1 MFSCSTI
8 RLPRAATGLS
18 ALAFLVG
25 GSTAFAQVAVDVQVP
40 YNLSAL
46 GTALVSPRGIA
57 VAPDGTV
64 YIADVESAST
74 GRVIVIS
81 PSGTV
86 GGTSGGSASLAAA
99 VTTIVPTLG
108 GSPVTLKKPN
118 AVAVDSAGH
127 LYIADIGADKL
138 YEVAAPETNPAA
150 TLLTYPGTGPTALAT
165 DASDNL
171 YVADTGNAIYKVV
184 GGTATALAITP
195 ATLKPIGLAVDP
207 AGNVI
212 FADASS
218 NALYKYAPAGATT
231 TAYLASPSAG
241 AFHFSGAIAG
251 LPIGMGFDPAGNLYV
266 LDSEAAIL
274 WEINPTTPTNNYE
287 VPFSSSTTAPGSLAV
302 SNIGNLYISDDS
314 TTKGVAELFYNNNP
328 VNLGAIK
335 AGTNSPLLNVN
346 FHFHTA
352 DSGLQQYENVEGDS
366 TGEFNIVSKSGTC
379 TGAVGVCNTQVEA
392 NYSSS
397 APGLRNGVIGF
408 IDSGNNVS
416 AVHVIGT
423 SVAASLA
430 LYPGIQN
437 TLSQATTK
445 LWQPQDVAVTGDA
458 HTFFIA
464 DEGTDYN
471 ATPAAYLHPAVYA
484 YTVSAG
490 LPAGTPTTVG
500 SFTAPS
506 GLALDAFGNLYVAD
520 FSGYVSKIPPT
531 YNKSTGAT
539 TWTSS
544 GTRLTFPAGITLNHP
559 VTVAVD
565 IYNNLYIGDA
575 GPSGL
580 FATASSP
587 GYIVKV
593 PGNGG
598 PATKLSYVINGTPVI
613 YPNELRTDSFGNL
626 YIADGGDATAL
637 DGGLYVVPIATGTAT
652 AISFGD
658 FGPIYAPT
666 AVAFDAANDL
676 YVVDWYNERVLVVPI
691 TYAGTAPTADTAG
704 IAPLGG
710 LSGASGL
717 TSTLFN
723 ASSIVVWP
731 DQNTVS
737 ISDFGYQ
744 PPSGPSPYPIQV
756 LTLQSFK
763 SVVDVGSGSASV
775 TGINVGNSE
784 IKFLAPG
791 QKGNPN
797 KFSLSGC
804 GAAGVTVEPGL
815 TSACT
820 TTISYSGKGNGQ
832 ETVTFTLN
840 GDPLFD
846 YSVLGNQIVASA
858 TGSSNVPPSGTA
870 CNGTYSGIFQGNITV
885 SAGQNCIFV
894 NGGVTGNV
902 VENGGNL
909 GLVQSQVGGNVQI
922 NGGTFTLGPGS
933 SIGGNLQIQSLPTG
947 PGQNQVCGTTVNGDL
962 QFQNSGT
969 ALLIGSTNPASCA
982 GNNVGGNL
990 QVHDNTAATTVA
1002 GNIVGGNL
1010 QDNNNTASTQIFTNM
1025 VGNNLQC
1032 AGDTSITGGG
1042 NTAKSKQGQC
1052 STF

>member
-1 MFSCSTI
+1 MFSFSPI
-8 RLPRAATGLS
+8 GSPRVATGLS
-18 ALAFLVG
+18 ALAFMVG
-25 GSTAFAQVAVDVQVP
+25 GATAFAQVTYDVQVP
-40 YNLSAL
+40 YNLSGL

-86 GGTSGGSASLAAA
+86 GGTSGGTASLAAT
-99 VTTIVPTLG
+99 VTTIVPTLS

-127 LYIADIGADKL
+127 LYIADIGANKL
-138 YEVAAPETNPAA
+138 YEVTAPETSPAA
-150 TLLTYPGTGPTALAT
+150 TLLPYPGTGPTALGT

-184 GGTATALAITP
+184 GGAATTLAITP
-195 ATLKPIGLAVDP
+195 ATLKPVGLAVDP

-218 NALYKYAPAGATT
+218 DALYKYAPAGGTT
-231 TAYLASPSAG
+231 TPYLASPSSG

-266 LDSEAAIL
+266 LDSEAALL
-274 WEINPTTPTNNYE
+274 WEINSATPTNNYE

-314 TTKGVAELFYNNNP
+314 TTKRVAELFYNNNP
-328 VNLGAIK
+328 VNLGAIN

-346 FHFHTA
+346 FQFQTA

-366 TGEFNIVSKSGTC
+366 TGELNIVSKSGTC
-379 TGAVGVCNTQVEA
+379 TGAVGICNTKVEA
-392 NYSSS
+392 NYLSS

-408 IDSGNNVS
+408 IDSGNSVL

-445 LWQPQDVAVTGDA
+445 LWHPQDVAVTGDA
-458 HTFFIA
+458 HTFFVA
-464 DEGTDYN
+464 DQGIDYN
-471 ATPAAYLHPAVYA
+471 ATWPGYLHPAVYA

-544 GTRLTFPAGITLNHP
+544 GTRLTLPAGITLNHP

-575 GPSGL
+575 GPLGL
-580 FATASSP
+580 FASASNP

-598 PATKLSYVINGTPVI
+598 PATKLSYVINGTPMI
-613 YPNELRTDSFGNL
+613 YPDELRTDSLGNL
-626 YIADGGDATAL
+626 YIADGGDPTTQN
-637 DGGLYVVPIATGTAT
+637 GGGVDVVPVATGTAT

-658 FGPIYAPT
+658 FGPLIGPT
-666 AVAFDAANDL
+666 AMAFDAANDL
-676 YVVDWYNERVLVVPI
+676 YVVDWWNGRVLVVPI
-691 TYAGTAPTADTAG
+691 TYAGTVPTANTAG

-710 LSGASGL
+710 LSSASGL

-731 DQNTVS
+731 DQHTVS
-737 ISDFGYQ
+737 IADFGYQ

-756 LTLQSFK
+756 LTLQSFT
-763 SVVDVGSGSASV
+763 SLVDASSGSASV
-775 TGINVGNSE
+775 TGINVGNTE
-784 IKFLAPG
+784 IGFLLPG
-791 QKGNPN
+791 ETGNKN

-804 GAAGVTVEPGL
+804 GAAGTTVEPGL

-820 TTISYSGKGNGQ
+820 TTITYSGKGTGPQ
-832 ETVTFTLN
+832 SATFTLN
-840 GDPLFD
+840 GNPLFD
-846 YSVLGNQIVASA
+846 YSALGNQIVATA
-858 TGSSNVPPSGTA
+858 TSNVPPSGTA
-870 CNGTYSGIFQGNITV
+870 CDGTYSGIFQGNITV

-909 GLVQSQVGGNVQI
+909 ELIQSSVGGNVQI
-922 NGGTFTLGPGS
+922 HGGTFILGPGS
-933 SIGGNLQIQSLPTG
+933 SIGGDLQIQNLPTG
-947 PGQNQVCGTTVNGDL
+947 PGQNQVCGTTVNGNL

-969 ALLIGSTNPASCA
+969 ALLIGSTNPGSCA
-982 GNNVGGNL
+982 GNNVGGDL

-1002 GNIVGGNL
+1002 GNTVRGNL
-1010 QDNNNTASTQIFTNM
+1010 QDNNNTAPTQVFTNT
-1025 VGNNLQC
+1025 VSNNLQC

-1042 NTAKSKQGQC
+1042 NTARSKQGQC